1 MANTYTAD
9 SLRKLNKAQFVA
21 MVLSQRD
28 EIKVQIES
36 LRDEVK
42 AMNTNFKKLE
52 VDISIDETVSNLL
65 TQKPLEIE

>member
-9 SLRKLNKAQFVA
+9 SLRKLHKAQFVA

-52 VDISIDETVSNLL
+52 VDISINETVSNLL
-65 TQKPLEIE
+65 TKKPLEIE

>member
-9 SLRKLNKAQFVA
+9 SLRKLNKTQSVA